1 MFLWFAFADR
11 PSVEDYMVV
20 EKRSYALCDDN
31 QFEFELPLFIWDI
44 LEYDAAFWRD
54 NLAISMSN
62 KVYRDFEIGSAGD
75 KRRRRYL
82 LTAAR
87 SAMHRQIDA
96 VMPTIN
102 DNERRQDPS
111 RHHPEKCSLA
121 YINKGARYRAHRLQI
136 GLRARQLVSA
146 ITLTGRRTS
155 APDWIA
161 AARVM
166 LFEAKQARQAEG
178 IKSID
183 EHLAYAESSASEYA
197 DQFEEIRRL
206 AKESDWDSP
215 ADTATLG
222 TNEAEAE
229 AKAQKLRS
237 ALTAAFFS
245 EDPMP
250 TN

>member
-11 PSVEDYMVV
+11 PRLEDYMVV
-20 EKRSYALCDDN
+20 EKRSYALCGDD

-44 LEYDAAFWRD
+44 LEYDAAFWSY
-54 NLAISMSN
+54 NLVTRMAN
-62 KVYRDFEIGSAGD
+62 RVYHDFEIGGAGD

-87 SAMHRQIDA
+87 SAVCRQIDA

-102 DNERRQDPS
+102 DNERRKDPN
-111 RHHPEKCSLA
+111 RHNPEKCSLA
-121 YINKGARYRAHRLQI
+121 HINKGARYRAHRFQI

-146 ITLTGRRTS
+146 ITSTGRRTS

-161 AARVM
+161 AARIM
-166 LFEAKQARQAEG
+166 LFEAKQARQAKG

-183 EHLAYAESSASEYA
+183 ELLAYEESSASQYA

-215 ADTATLG
+215 SDTATLG

-245 EDPMP
+245 EEPAP
-250 TN
+250 IN